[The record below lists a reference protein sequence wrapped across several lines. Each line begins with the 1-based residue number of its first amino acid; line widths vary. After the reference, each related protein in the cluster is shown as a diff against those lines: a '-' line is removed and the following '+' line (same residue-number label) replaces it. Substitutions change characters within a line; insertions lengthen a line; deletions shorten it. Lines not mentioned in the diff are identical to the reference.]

1 MYGPC
6 ITVSTARAISNA
18 AKDETMLKSYSILQG
33 VAFILLF
40 SSSVAAQETNLN
52 TVVAT
57 VAGTEITIGHMLDV
71 KRQLPEQYKSLEDNV
86 LFSGIIDQLLQQELL
101 ASSVTEEP
109 SWLATAMQNQR
120 RNLLSSV
127 VIKNI
132 RANSVTEAI
141 LKSSY
146 AAKYPAGVGK
156 TEYKASHILVKTEQK
171 AIDLLALLD
180 GGTDF
185 SGLAIE
191 HSTGPSA
198 PSGGDLGW
206 FGKGQMVAPF
216 ESAIMGMEA
225 GTYTGPVKTQ
235 FGYHLI
241 FLNKRRETSLPSFK
255 DVRGELEVEI
265 QNAAVDTHL
274 RGLMANADVVMPV
287 IEIDPS
293 ILSVLDFTSK

>member
-1 MYGPC
+1 MFNKIKNAILC
-6 ITVSTARAISNA
+6 LTLSTAFSCTTIYRNHGYVPNDEVLANIVIGIDTRASVE
-18 AKDETMLKSYSILQG
+18 DTLGMPTTGG
-33 VAFILLF
+33 V
-40 SSSVAAQETNLN
+40 
-52 TVVAT
+52 
-57 VAGTEITIGHMLDV
+57 
-71 KRQLPEQYKSLEDNV
+71 P
-86 LFSGIIDQLLQQELL
+86 
-101 ASSVTEEP
+101 
-109 SWLATAMQNQR
+109 
-120 RNLLSSV
+120 
-127 VIKNI
+127 
-132 RANSVTEAI
+132 RANSVTEDI
-141 LKSSY
+141 LKNSY
-146 AAKYPAGVGK
+146 SAKYPAGAGEM
-156 TEYKASHILVKTEQK
+156 EYKASHILVKTEQK
-171 AIDLLALLD
+171 AIALLTLLD

-216 ESAIMGMEA
+216 ESAVMGMEA